1 MQVKWS
7 KIPCFAGVGT
17 DVLQRLDE
25 AAHSHDYQAGATIF
39 TEGAPCAGFHIVIDG
54 LVRIYRISPEGR
66 LHTLSLLRPLASFN
80 EVGAV
85 DGGPNP
91 YNAVAVTDSTI
102 VRISHSLL
110 MERLASERDLLQNYI
125 QTLAQVN
132 REYIERL
139 EDMTFRTIPSRL
151 AKLFLHETTYAETIA
166 EPPTKLTQEEIA
178 SILGTGVAVA
188 WHPSAEQA
196 VASYAEEAG
205 PRLPAPEPHEIPDF
219 DRLGTRV
226 LAGVDAALHAVASDV
241 ATVAVGLTVVGLRAP
256 ENLFVLARERP
267 WLLALIV
274 VLYPVLSALPQEI
287 VFRPLFFRRYG
298 PLLPAG
304 AWVQIVLNSALFAA
318 AHLVYW
324 SGLVA
329 AMTFAGSVAFAY
341 AYRVRGN
348 FPEAVVLHAMAG
360 IVLFTLGLG
369 IFFYTGNVRR
379 PF

>member
-39 TEGAPCAGFHIVIDG
+39 TEGAPCAGFHIVTGG

-85 DGGPNP
+85 DGGSNP

-151 AKLFLHETTYAETIA
+151 AKLFLHETTYADQISEA
-166 EPPTKLTQEEIA
+166 PTKLTQQEIA
-178 SILGTGVAVA
+178 AILGT
-188 WHPSAEQA
+188 
-196 VASYAEEAG
+196 
-205 PRLPAPEPHEIPDF
+205 
-219 DRLGTRV
+219 TRE
-226 LAGVDAALHAVASDV
+226 
-241 ATVAVGLTVVGLRAP
+241 VVGRALRGLLNAGLLRKEGREVFIADRDGLEFLAETNEMP
-256 ENLFVLARERP
+256 ERLKTE
-267 WLLALIV
+267 
-274 VLYPVLSALPQEI
+274 
-287 VFRPLFFRRYG
+287 
-298 PLLPAG
+298 
-304 AWVQIVLNSALFAA
+304 
-318 AHLVYW
+318 
-324 SGLVA
+324 
-329 AMTFAGSVAFAY
+329 
-341 AYRVRGN
+341 
-348 FPEAVVLHAMAG
+348 
-360 IVLFTLGLG
+360 
-369 IFFYTGNVRR
+369 
-379 PF
+379 